1 MYKQTTKSLFFFL
14 LFVHFQ
20 FTAHS
25 QKINKDEK
33 KIIASVDQ
41 RMPEAIHFLETIVNI
56 NSGTNNLEGVKQVGK
71 VFQAEL
77 DAMGF
82 FSQWIDM
89 PAEMKRA
96 GHLLSEHKG
105 TQGKKLLLLGHL
117 DTVFEPQGSAAG
129 FLRQD
134 TIAFGPGTS
143 DMKGGDMVLLYA
155 LKALHEAKLLNNT
168 QITVLYTGDEEAV
181 GKPLEISR
189 GDMVAAADRNDVAL
203 SFEGATGFDFATV
216 ARRGSSGWRLT
227 VTGKQAHSSRI
238 FTPAVGAGAIYE
250 AARILHRF
258 YDELQEPS
266 LTYSP
271 GMIAGGTTVTV
282 NDNGFEAR
290 TSGKQ
295 NIVPNTVTVHGDL
308 RFLSEEQKERT
319 RARMREIVNQNLP
332 GTSAKIE
339 FIDSYPA
346 MAPKEG
352 NMKLLQ
358 VYDQVSRDL
367 GLGEVKPFDPGK
379 RGGGD
384 IAFIAER
391 IDALDGLGAMGGG
404 AHAPEEFVELG
415 SLDEQIKRAALLIY
429 RLTRPEKGKGRR

>member
-1 MYKQTTKSLFFFL
+1 MSRTLSTLCLIILAITSFG
-14 LFVHFQ
+14 
-20 FTAHS
+20 
-25 QKINKDEK
+25 QKLSKDEK
-33 KIIASVDQ
+33 KIVASVDQ
-41 RMPEAIHFLETIVNI
+41 RMAEAIAFLEKVVNI
-56 NSGTNNLEGVKQVGK
+56 NSGTNNLKGV
-71 VFQAEL
+71 QAVEKKKKKEL

-82 FSQWIDM
+82 TSNWVDM

-105 TQGKKLLLLGHL
+105 AKGKKLLLLGHI
-117 DTVFEPQGSAAG
+117 DTVFEPVGESKG
-129 FLRQD
+129 WVRQD

-143 DMKGGDMVLLYA
+143 DMKGGDMVMLYA
-155 LKALHEAKLLNNT
+155 LKALHDAKLLDNT
-168 QITVLYTGDEEAV
+168 QILVLLTGDEEAV
-181 GKPLEISR
+181 GKPLDISR
-189 GDMVAAADRNDVAL
+189 GDMVRSADRSDIAL
-203 SFEGATGFDFATV
+203 SFEGATGFEYATV

-227 VTGKQAHSSRI
+227 VHGKQAHSSRI

-250 AARILHRF
+250 SARILHRF

-271 GMIAGGTTVTV
+271 GMMAGGTTVTV
-282 NDNGFEAR
+282 NENGFEAE

-295 NIVPNTVTVHGDL
+295 NIVPNTVVVHGDL

-319 RARMREIVNQNLP
+319 RAKMREIVNDNLP
-332 GTSAKIE
+332 GTSAEIE
-339 FIDSYPA
+339 FIDSYPS
-346 MAPKEG
+346 MSPKEG
-352 NMKLLQ
+352 NVKVLT

-404 AHAPEEFVELG
+404 AHAPEEYVDLTT
-415 SLDEQIKRAALLIY
+415 LDEQIKRAALLIY
-429 RLTRPEKGKGRR
+429 RLTREEKIQKR

>member
-1 MYKQTTKSLFFFL
+1 MSKLITTSSFLFSLCIFFIPG
-14 LFVHFQ
+14 
-20 FTAHS
+20 AYS
-25 QKINKDEK
+25 QKLNKDEK
-33 KIIASVDQ
+33 KIIAAVDQ
-41 RMPEAIHFLETIVNI
+41 QMTEAVNFLEKIVNI
-56 NSGTNNLEGVKQVGK
+56 NSGTNNIEGVKQVGK

-82 FSQWIDM
+82 SSQWIDM

-105 TQGKKLLLLGHL
+105 SRGKKLLLLGHL
-117 DTVFEPQGSAAG
+117 DTVFEPQGNPAG
-129 FLRQD
+129 FIRQD
-134 TIAFGPGTS
+134 TIAFGPGTN

-155 LKALHEAKLLNNT
+155 LKALHQANLLYNT

-181 GKPLEISR
+181 GKPLSASR
-189 GDMVAAADRNDVAL
+189 GDMVAAADRNDIAL
-203 SFEGATGFDFATV
+203 SFESATGFDFATV

-238 FTPAVGAGAIYE
+238 FSSSVGAGAIYE
-250 AARILHRF
+250 TARILHRF

-282 NDNGFEAR
+282 NDNGFEAM

-319 RARMREIVNQNLP
+319 RSKMREIVNQNLP

-367 GLGEVKPFDPGK
+367 GLGEVKPYDPGK

-404 AHAPEEFVELG
+404 AHAPEEFVYLG
-415 SLDEQIKRAALLIY
+415 SLDEQIKRAALLI
-429 RLTRPEKGKGRR
+429 

>member
-1 MYKQTTKSLFFFL
+1 MFKLMKSLFIIP
-14 LFVHFQ
+14 LFIFIGL
-20 FTAHS
+20 S
-25 QKINKDEK
+25 SYGQKLNADEK
-33 KIIASVDQ
+33 KITVAVDQ
-41 RMPEAIHFLETIVNI
+41 RLAEAIEFLEKIVNI
-56 NSGTNNLEGVKQVGK
+56 NSGTNNVEGVKQVGR
-71 VFQAEL
+71 VFQTEL

-82 FSQWIDM
+82 SSQWIDM
-89 PAEMKRA
+89 PREMKRA

-105 TQGKKLLLLGHL
+105 TKGKKLLLLGHI
-117 DTVFEPQGSAAG
+117 DTVFEPEGDAVG
-129 FLRQD
+129 FVRQD

-155 LKALHEAKLLNNT
+155 LKALHDAKLLDNA
-168 QITVLYTGDEEAV
+168 QITVLLTGDEEAV
-181 GKPLEISR
+181 GKPLDISR
-189 GDMVAAADRNDVAL
+189 GDMVRAADRNDIAL

-216 ARRGSSGWRLT
+216 VRRGSSGWRLK
-227 VTGKQAHSSRI
+227 VNGKQAHSSRV
-238 FTPAVGAGAIYE
+238 FTDAVGAGAIYE

-266 LTYSP
+266 LTYSA
-271 GMIAGGTTVTV
+271 GFIAGGTTVTV
-282 NDNGFEAR
+282 KENGYEAF

-319 RARMREIVNQNLP
+319 RAKMREIIKDNLP
-332 GTSAKIE
+332 GTSAEIE

-346 MAPKEG
+346 MSPKEG
-352 NMKLLQ
+352 NMKVLS

-367 GLGEVKPFDPGK
+367 GLGEVKPYDPGK

-404 AHAPEEFVELG
+404 AHAPEEYVNL
-415 SLDEQIKRAALLIY
+415 STLDEQIKRAALLIY
-429 RLTRPEKGKGRR
+429 RLTLPEPGAKKR